1 MSIVGTSL
9 LIVIAFILYK
19 TNFGSIYKSEFILQF
34 RFLKSEDSE
43 PKYNDI
49 MKQYSKSS
57 TLLNAEPSGDN
68 KTIKLTFDIL
78 MKEDKELNKF
88 VSAITNVAGVSE
100 VALVAAKSDIDY

>member
-1 MSIVGTSL
+1 M
-9 LIVIAFILYK
+9 
-19 TNFGSIYKSEFILQF
+19 QF

-43 PKYNDI
+43 PNYNNI
-49 MKQYSKSS
+49 IKQYAKSS

-88 VSAITNVAGVSE
+88 VSEVTNVTGVSE
-100 VALVAAKSDIDY
+100 VALVAAKNDIDY